1 MGFRCPICKK
11 DFGTEKEEFQK
22 HIDLENYQID
32 LKTDLKTLAYINS
45 NETFKKILAVENE
58 VLEEKK

>member
-32 LKTDLKTLAYINS
+32 LKTLAYINS